1 MHIEAYPDP
10 LKLTGNQDK
19 IRKRKTE
26 MVEYLKQILTPRRVL
41 KSSDEPEPRVRA
53 TEIEWFL

>member
-10 LKLTGNQDK
+10 LKLTGNQSK

-26 MVEYLKQILTPRRVL
+26 MVEYLKPILTPRRG
-41 KSSDEPEPRVRA
+41 
-53 TEIEWFL
+53 